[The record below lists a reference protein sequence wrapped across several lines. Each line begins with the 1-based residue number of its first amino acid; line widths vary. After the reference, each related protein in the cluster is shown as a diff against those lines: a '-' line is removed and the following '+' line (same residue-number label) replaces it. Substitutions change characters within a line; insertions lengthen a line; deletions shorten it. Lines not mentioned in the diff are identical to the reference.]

1 MNAQPAL
8 PFKYGQPEITAV
20 QTGSGWKLTGE
31 TYFRRRTL
39 ARAGLKWN
47 AEEKVWTMSGENLP
61 AEIATMV
68 TTWELAKPSSEP
80 EAQPAA
86 EPVAEPVVEPEQQLE
101 QELAQIVAA
110 EPEPGIV
117 KPSYW
122 KLLCTYLRPGACR
135 PAIALVGPAGNG
147 KTTAAEEAMRVQGIE
162 FIVIDANVSMEPVD
176 LVGGMTYKVENGVG
190 RQVWADGPVTKA
202 FREGKGVIIN
212 EFDTLDPRTALCL
225 QSAFQGKGSKVA
237 MRYITLAG
245 NPEEDRVHPAGDCP
259 IILTMNT
266 YGSGATRQYVGRNA
280 LDAATR
286 DRLTIISTGYENEA
300 QILQHHGYAQNAAQA
315 VTSWAETTRR
325 KIDQT
330 AVPVILSIRTMLAIC
345 ELIGVGFNL
354 MAAADAEFWGALA
367 PEVAEVLR

>member
-20 QTGSGWKLTGE
+20 QTSTGWKLTGE

-39 ARAGLKWN
+39 ARAGLKWD
-47 AEEKVWTMSGENLP
+47 AQDKVWTLIGEQLP
-61 AEIATMV
+61 PEIATMV
-68 TTWELAKPSSEP
+68 TAWELTNVTSNSAPVV
-80 EAQPAA
+80 
-86 EPVAEPVVEPEQQLE
+86 EPVAEPVVELE
-101 QELAQIVAA
+101 QVLAQIVAA

-117 KPSYW
+117 QPSYW

-147 KTTAAEEAMRVQGIE
+147 KTTAAEEALRVQGID

-237 MRYITLAG
+237 TRYITLSG

-286 DRLTIISTGYENEA
+286 DRLTIISTSYENEA

-315 VTSWAETTRR
+315 VASWAETTRR

-330 AVPVILSIRTMLAIC
+330 AVPVILSVRTMLAMC

-354 MAAADAEFWGALA
+354 MDAAQAEFWAALA
-367 PEVAEVLR
+367 PEIAEVLR